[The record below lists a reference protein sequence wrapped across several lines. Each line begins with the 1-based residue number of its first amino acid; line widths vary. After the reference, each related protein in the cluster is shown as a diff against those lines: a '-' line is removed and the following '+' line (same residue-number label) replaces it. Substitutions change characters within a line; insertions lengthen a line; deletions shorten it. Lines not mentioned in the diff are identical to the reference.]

1 MRGPRHRTPLP
12 AMTIG
17 DYLAAV
23 ASRGSSCRA
32 PVGDG
37 TARHLRREGF
47 GSATGRGLGHRGSRD
62 RRAALGAPAC
72 ASSPPRRSRGSSVSR
87 PRPWTTRTLAGLARR
102 AVKTERARAVTASCS
117 ERARAPGRA
126 RRSGG
131 RHEQGRSRRSS
142 SSALGPSRCISA
154 RRTASSVLAG
164 VRSLAVCSTERA
176 CRRTRS
182 ETRGFPYMRRRRLA
196 LA

>member
-1 MRGPRHRTPLP
+1 MVEGHLVRGPRHRTPLP

-62 RRAALGAPAC
+62 RRAALGAPVC

-87 PRPWTTRTLAGLARR
+87 PARGRRVRWQDSRGGCQDRAGPRP
-102 AVKTERARAVTASCS
+102 TAWCS

-142 SSALGPSRCISA
+142 SVSPRAVEVHLGSAYRKLGA
-154 RRTASSVLAG
+154 RRRTELGGVLDGAG
-164 VRSLAVCSTERA
+164 VPKDT
-176 CRRTRS
+176 
-182 ETRGFPYMRRRRLA
+182 
-196 LA
+196 

>member
-87 PRPWTTRTLAGLARR
+87 PARGRRVRWQDSRGGCQDRAGPRRTAW
-102 AVKTERARAVTASCS
+102 CS

-182 ETRGFPYMRRRRLA
+182 ETRRFPYMRRRRLA